1 MMTWIISAMIFLAVI
16 FGILNGKMEN
26 VSSAAIGS
34 CVDAVQL
41 SLTLLGGMCLW
52 SGVMRVA
59 EKAELTKFISKIL
72 APLTKLFFKGIN
84 PQGKAAQAIT
94 MNMSANLLGLGNAA
108 TPLGILA
115 VKELAKE
122 LKTGDTA
129 PKQMIMFVVL
139 NTASMTI
146 IPTTVAT
153 LRLKY
158 GSAAPMDILPS
169 VWIAS
174 ITAITCGVLMTFV
187 LSAVFDRKAG
197 GRGGG

>member
-1 MMTWIISAMIFLAVI
+1 MMAWIISAMILLAVV

-59 EKAELTKFISKIL
+59 EKAELTKILSKIL
-72 APLTKLFFKGIN
+72 TPVTKLFFKGIN

-115 VKELAKE
+115 VKELSKE
-122 LKTGDTA
+122 LKAGDTA

-158 GSAAPMDILPS
+158 GAAAPMDILPS

-174 ITAITCGVLMTFV
+174 VTAITCGVLMTF
-187 LSAVFDRKAG
+187 LLNAVFDRKAG

>member
-1 MMTWIISAMIFLAVI
+1 MMTWIITGMILLSVL

-34 CVDAVQL
+34 CIDAVQL
-41 SLTLLGGMCLW
+41 SIMLLGGMCLW

-59 EKAELTKFISKIL
+59 EKAELTKMLSKIL
-72 APLTKLFFKGIN
+72 APFTRLLFKGIKTD
-84 PQGKAAQAIT
+84 GKAAQAIT
-94 MNMSANLLGLGNAA
+94 MNISANLLGLGNAA

-122 LKTGDTA
+122 LKAGEAA

-139 NTASMTI
+139 NTASMTV

-153 LRLKY
+153 LRLQY
-158 GSAAPMDILPS
+158 GAAAPMDILPC

-174 ITAITCGVLMTFV
+174 ITAITCGVMMTFL
-187 LSAVFDRKAG
+187 LSSVFDKQAK